1 MKVWKSDSQLA
12 FWTGNK
18 RGVGHYKH
26 VQWLL
31 LILTTSL
38 WLCWFMTLG
47 KQSGYLEVHDTYTLV
62 VWVG

>member
-38 WLCWFMTLG
+38 CMLV
-47 KQSGYLEVHDTYTLV
+47 YDTR
-62 VWVG
+62 

>member
-18 RGVGHYKH
+18 RGVGQYKH

-38 WLCWFMTLG
+38 CMVV
-47 KQSGYLEVHDTYTLV
+47 YDTE
-62 VWVG
+62 